1 MHGKGEIISVV
12 KGNVIQERLARKD
25 SRNRVVIGQTE
36 HQAYKVVHFETGVVV
51 LTPHNEPTK
60 LQERKLHDK
69 A

>member
-1 MHGKGEIISVV
+1 MHSEGEIISVV
-12 KGNVIQERLARKD
+12 KGNVTHKRLARKD

-36 HQAYKVVHFETGVVV
+36 HQAYKVVHFETGMVV

-60 LQERKLHDK
+60 LQERKLHGQ

>member
-1 MHGKGEIISVV
+1 MHGKGKIIAAV
-12 KGNVIQERLARKD
+12 KGEITQERLARKD

-36 HQAYKVVHFETGVVV
+36 HQAYKVVHFETGMVV
-51 LTPHNEPTK
+51 LTPHNVPTK